1 MGNGVCARP
10 LAAPSGFARTLWRL
24 CFAKLLASL
33 VGGPDG
39 FAAGASRAQATRRLP
54 ARANG
59 ARPRNAAGLSCGVP
73 PPERARQRVGQKVAW
88 MLHPVTSVTTRER
101 PSPRAAASFRPSAH
115 DKPQRHE
122 NHLRGARKRPLRGLH
137 EKRMGRLRRVARN
150 CPLRGRHEK
159 HTKSARGGYTGGD
172 NRAWATRKTHGLFA
186 TCIWVQRDIY
196 GAPSKAQ

>member
-1 MGNGVCARP
+1 MGNSVCA
-10 LAAPSGFARTLWRL
+10 
-24 CFAKLLASL
+24 C
-33 VGGPDG
+33 
-39 FAAGASRAQATRRLP
+39 
-54 ARANG
+54 

-73 PPERARQRVGQKVAW
+73 PPERARQRVGQKVVW
-88 MLHPVTSVTTRER
+88 RLRPVISVTTRER
-101 PSPRAAASFRPSAH
+101 PSPRAAAPFRPSAH

-186 TCIWVQRDIY
+186 TCIFC
-196 GAPSKAQ
+196 GCKFLL

>member
-1 MGNGVCARP
+1 MDQRPRQKRRGFLFWGWSWPCRACRGLGNGVCARP
-10 LAAPSGFARTLWRL
+10 LAAPSGFARTLLRL

-54 ARANG
+54 ARAND

-122 NHLRGARKRPLRGLH
+122 NCLRSTRKRPLRGLH
-137 EKRMGRLRRVARN
+137 ES
-150 CPLRGRHEK
+150 
-159 HTKSARGGYTGGD
+159 TKSPRGAYVAVHESSQ
-172 NRAWATRKTHGLFA
+172 NQSH
-186 TCIWVQRDIY
+186 Q
-196 GAPSKAQ
+196 

>member
-1 MGNGVCARP
+1 MLRSFQPPQHCIAFAAGSFGVWEDEGGVLSALMCFCRKERKVRKGVGMGRGVSARP
-10 LAAPSGFARTLWRL
+10 LAAPSGFAL
-24 CFAKLLASL
+24 
-33 VGGPDG
+33 
-39 FAAGASRAQATRRLP
+39 RAQATRRLP

-88 MLHPVTSVTTRER
+88 MLHPVTLVTTRER

-137 EKRMGRLRRVARN
+137 EKHEILKGRLRR
-150 CPLRGRHEK
+150 G
-159 HTKSARGGYTGGD
+159 
-172 NRAWATRKTHGLFA
+172 TRKRQPRRNQLAHCSTTAFG
-186 TCIWVQRDIY
+186 
-196 GAPSKAQ
+196 